1 MAWNEPGGNSNN
13 QDPWGGR
20 KGGGRQGPPDLDEAF
35 RKLQESLNGLFGGGK
50 KRGDDDSGRS
60 GGGGFGLLFVGLG
73 LLAVVW
79 LYSAIYVV
87 DEQEQAVVLRFGKYH
102 ETVGPGLNIYFPPID
117 RKFQENVTRERAYSK
132 QGAMLTEDENI
143 IEVPL
148 TVQYRVSNLQDFVLN
163 VEQPEVSL
171 QHATDSAVRHVV
183 GSTEMDQV
191 LTEGRELMA
200 SEVRERLQ
208 RFLDNYR
215 TGITITQVNIQS
227 AAAPREVQEAFDD
240 VIRAR
245 EDEQREKNQAE
256 SYANGV
262 IPEARGQ
269 AQRLLEEAN
278 GYRDEVIARAQGE
291 ADRFTKLVA
300 EYRKAPE
307 ITRERLYIDT
317 MQEVMSNTSKVLVT
331 GDKGQ
336 NNLLYLPLDKM
347 IDSRGG
353 ASSSSSA
360 NSSNSTARDP
370 AVPLSSDMSQRNL
383 RTGRAVDEQQV
394 PDRPDRGRGCGPGGV
409 EQLLYRGADR
419 ACGAVAVRAS
429 GSA

>member
-20 KGGGRQGPPDLDEAF
+20 RGGDRKGPPDLDEAF
-35 RKLQESLNGLFGGGK
+35 RKLQESLNGLFGGSK
-50 KRGDDDSGRS
+50 KRGGDDGAGK
-60 GGGGFGLLFVGLG
+60 GGGVGLLFVGLG
-73 LLAVVW
+73 LLASIW

-87 DEQEQAVVLRFGKYH
+87 DEQEQAVVLRFGKYY

-132 QGAMLTEDENI
+132 QGQMLTEDENI

-148 TVQYRVSNLQDFVLN
+148 TVQYKISNLQDFVLN
-163 VEQPEVSL
+163 VDQPEMSL

-200 SEVRERLQ
+200 SEVKDRLQ
-208 RFLDNYR
+208 RFLDTYR
-215 TGITITQVNIQS
+215 TGIAVTQVNVQS

-245 EDEQREKNQAE
+245 GDEQREKNQAE
-256 SYANGV
+256 TYANGV
-262 IPEARGQ
+262 VPEARGQ
-269 AQRLLEEAN
+269 AQRLLEDAS
-278 GYRDEVIARAQGE
+278 GYRDEVVSRAQGE
-291 ADRFTKLVA
+291 ADRFSALVA

-307 ITRERLYIDT
+307 VTRERLYLDT
-317 MQEVMSNTSKVLVT
+317 MQELMSNTSKVLVT
-331 GDKGQ
+331 GEKGQ

-347 IDSRGG
+347 IDGRSSTG
-353 ASSSSSA
+353 ASAISGAGASDLG
-360 NSSNSTARDP
+360 AR
-370 AVPLSSDMSQRNL
+370 VSSDSRQPGL
-383 RTGRAVDEQQV
+383 RSRES
-394 PDRPDRGRGCGPGGV
+394 R
-409 EQLLYRGADR
+409 
-419 ACGAVAVRAS
+419 
-429 GSA
+429 

>member
-20 KGGGRQGPPDLDEAF
+20 KGGDRKGPPDLDEAF

-50 KRGDDDSGRS
+50 KRGSDDGA
-60 GGGGFGLLFVGLG
+60 GKGGGFGLLFIG
-73 LLAVVW
+73 LAVLAAVW
-79 LYSAIYVV
+79 LYSAVYVV
-87 DEQEQAVVLRFGKYH
+87 DEQEQAVVLRFGKYY

-132 QGAMLTEDENI
+132 QGQMLTEDENI

-148 TVQYRVSNLQDFVLN
+148 TVQYKISNLQDFVLN
-163 VEQPEVSL
+163 VDMPEVSL

-208 RFLDNYR
+208 RFLDTYR
-215 TGITITQVNIQS
+215 TGINVTQVNLQS

-256 SYANGV
+256 TYANGV
-262 IPEARGQ
+262 VPEARGQ
-269 AQRLLEEAN
+269 AQRLIEDAS
-278 GYRDEVIARAQGE
+278 GYRDEVVSRATGE
-291 ADRFTKLVA
+291 ADRFTALVA

-307 ITRERLYIDT
+307 VTRERLYLDT
-317 MQEVMSNTSKVLVT
+317 MQELMSNTSKVLVT

-347 IDSRGG
+347 IDGR
-353 ASSSSSA
+353 SSA
-360 NSSNSTARDP
+360 GGSAVSGAGAAELGARM
-370 AVPLSSDMSQRNL
+370 SSDPRQVEL
-383 RTGRAVDEQQV
+383 RTRES
-394 PDRPDRGRGCGPGGV
+394 R
-409 EQLLYRGADR
+409 
-419 ACGAVAVRAS
+419 
-429 GSA
+429 

>member
-20 KGGGRQGPPDLDEAF
+20 KGGGRKGPPDLDEAF

-60 GGGGFGLLFVGLG
+60 GGGGGFGLLFVGLG

-163 VEQPEVSL
+163 VDQPEVSL

-291 ADRFTKLVA
+291 ADRFTKLVT

-307 ITRERLYIDT
+307 VTRERLYLDT
-317 MQEVMSNTSKVLVT
+317 MQELMSNTSKVLVT

-353 ASSSSSA
+353 SSSSSSA

-370 AVPLSSDMSQRNL
+370 AVPLSSDLSQRNL
-383 RTGRAVDEQQV
+383 RTREGR
-394 PDRPDRGRGCGPGGV
+394 
-409 EQLLYRGADR
+409 
-419 ACGAVAVRAS
+419 
-429 GSA
+429 

>member
-20 KGGGRQGPPDLDEAF
+20 KGGDRKGPPDLDEAF

-50 KRGDDDSGRS
+50 KRGSGD
-60 GGGGFGLLFVGLG
+60 GAGKAGGFGLLFIG
-73 LLAVVW
+73 LAVLAAVW

-87 DEQEQAVVLRFGKYH
+87 DEQEQAVVLRFGKYY

-117 RKFQENVTRERAYSK
+117 RKFQANVTRERAYSK
-132 QGAMLTEDENI
+132 QGQMLTEDENI

-148 TVQYRVSNLQDFVLN
+148 TVQYKISNLQDFVLN
-163 VEQPEVSL
+163 VDQPEVSL

-200 SEVRERLQ
+200 SEVKERLQ
-208 RFLDNYR
+208 RFLDTYR
-215 TGITITQVNIQS
+215 TGINVTQVNLQS
-227 AAAPREVQEAFDD
+227 AAAPREVQDAFDD

-245 EDEQREKNQAE
+245 EDEQREKNLAE
-256 SYANGV
+256 TYANGV
-262 IPEARGQ
+262 VPEARGQ
-269 AQRLLEEAN
+269 AQRLIEDAS
-278 GYRDEVIARAQGE
+278 GYRDEVVSRATGE
-291 ADRFTKLVA
+291 ADRFTALVT

-307 ITRERLYIDT
+307 ITRERLYLDT
-317 MQEVMSNTSKVLVT
+317 MQELMSNTSKVLVT

-347 IDSRGG
+347 IDGR
-353 ASSSSSA
+353 SSA
-360 NSSNSTARDP
+360 GTGAVSGAGAADLGART
-370 AVPLSSDMSQRNL
+370 SSDPRQVEL
-383 RTGRAVDEQQV
+383 RTRES
-394 PDRPDRGRGCGPGGV
+394 R
-409 EQLLYRGADR
+409 
-419 ACGAVAVRAS
+419 
-429 GSA
+429 

>member
-20 KGGGRQGPPDLDEAF
+20 RGGDRKGPPDLDEAF
-35 RKLQESLNGLFGGGK
+35 RKLQESLNGLFGGSK
-50 KRGDDDSGRS
+50 KRGGDDGAGK
-60 GGGGFGLLFVGLG
+60 GGGVGLLFVGLG
-73 LLAVVW
+73 LLAAIW

-87 DEQEQAVVLRFGKYH
+87 DEQEQAVVLRFGKYY

-132 QGAMLTEDENI
+132 QGQMLTEDENI

-148 TVQYRVSNLQDFVLN
+148 TVQYKISNLQDFVLN
-163 VEQPEVSL
+163 VDQPEMSL

-200 SEVRERLQ
+200 SEVKDRLQ
-208 RFLDNYR
+208 RFLDTYR
-215 TGITITQVNIQS
+215 TGIAVTQVNVQS

-256 SYANGV
+256 TYANGV
-262 IPEARGQ
+262 VPEARGQ
-269 AQRLLEEAN
+269 AQRLLEDAS
-278 GYRDEVIARAQGE
+278 GYRDEVVSRAQGE
-291 ADRFTKLVA
+291 ADRFSALVA

-307 ITRERLYIDT
+307 VTRERLYLDT
-317 MQEVMSNTSKVLVT
+317 MQELMSNTSKVLVT
-331 GDKGQ
+331 GEKGQ
-336 NNLLYLPLDKM
+336 NKLLYLPLDKM
-347 IDSRGG
+347 IDGRSSTG
-353 ASSSSSA
+353 ASAISGAGASDLG
-360 NSSNSTARDP
+360 AR
-370 AVPLSSDMSQRNL
+370 VSSDSRQPGL
-383 RTGRAVDEQQV
+383 RSRES
-394 PDRPDRGRGCGPGGV
+394 R
-409 EQLLYRGADR
+409 
-419 ACGAVAVRAS
+419 
-429 GSA
+429 

>member
-148 TVQYRVSNLQDFVLN
+148 TVQYRISNLQDFVLN
-163 VEQPEVSL
+163 VDQPEVSL

-191 LTEGRELMA
+191 LTEGRELIA
-200 SEVRERLQ
+200 TEVRERLQ

-269 AQRLLEEAN
+269 AQRMLEEAN

-383 RTGRAVDEQQV
+383 RTREGR
-394 PDRPDRGRGCGPGGV
+394 
-409 EQLLYRGADR
+409 
-419 ACGAVAVRAS
+419 
-429 GSA
+429 